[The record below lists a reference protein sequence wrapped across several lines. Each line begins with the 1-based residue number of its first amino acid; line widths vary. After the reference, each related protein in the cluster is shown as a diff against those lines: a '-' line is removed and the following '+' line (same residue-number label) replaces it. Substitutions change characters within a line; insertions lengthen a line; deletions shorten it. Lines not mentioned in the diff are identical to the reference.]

1 MSVTSEVSIVSPR
14 APGPALGAIAPP
26 STDPAAS
33 ADARFHG
40 ADVVLVVD
48 DDETIRDVLSTF
60 LKLEGF
66 RVLTAE
72 NGLQALRVLGREPVS
87 VVVSDV
93 EMPIMDGL
101 TLLDELKRGHPEVVT
116 VMSTGDDRAQTAV
129 DAMKRGAF
137 DYVLKP
143 FNIQDVIQT
152 IGRALEHQRIRA
164 ENIELQAALSLYR
177 LADELHDETNLNA
190 VLTLCAETFRVQA
203 RALRVSIVLDGDG
216 PLGGLE
222 LVAGIAPHLGRADF
236 TEAAVTLSQAC
247 VASDGRVGR
256 YLVRSAKTE
265 STTSVLIS
273 PLATARH
280 RLGWLVAAREG
291 ARPFAE
297 GARKLAT
304 ILADRVAVTVQN
316 AQLAETLERT
326 FRNTIEAFVNAMEEK
341 DEYTAG
347 HSERVADYARLIAT
361 HLGLSDEVV
370 ELVHQGGRL
379 HDIGKLPIRDDLLNK
394 PGPLTSE
401 EYELLKRHTTY
412 GYDLLRPIPFFHA
425 LLPAVWSHHERWD
438 GCGYPQGLAGEAIPL
453 TARIMAVADSY
464 DAMTSDRAYRD
475 AMGHDAAI
483 LELRRCSGRQFDP
496 RIIDAFITAI
506 TALRARAHA

>member
-1 MSVTSEVSIVSPR
+1 
-14 APGPALGAIAPP
+14 
-26 STDPAAS
+26 
-33 ADARFHG
+33 
-40 ADVVLVVD
+40 VVLVVD
-48 DDETIRDVLSTF
+48 DDESIREVLSTF

-66 RVLTAE
+66 RVLAAE
-72 NGLQALRVLGREPVS
+72 NGLAALRVLSREPVS
-87 VVVSDV
+87 VVVTDV
-93 EMPIMDGL
+93 DMPIMDGL
-101 TLLDELKRGHPEVVT
+101 TLLDEVKRRHPEVVT
-116 VMSTGDDRAQTAV
+116 LMSTADDRAQTVV

-137 DYVLKP
+137 DYVVKP

-152 IGRALEHQRIRA
+152 IGRALEHQRVCA

-177 LADELHDETNLNA
+177 LADELHGETNLDA

-203 RALRVSIVLDGDG
+203 RADRVSIVLDGDG
-216 PLGGLE
+216 LLGGLE
-222 LVAGIAPHLGRADF
+222 LVAGVGPHLGRADF
-236 TEAAVTLSQAC
+236 TEATVTVPQAC

-256 YLVRSAKTE
+256 YIVASAKTE
-265 STTSVLIS
+265 PTASVVICPLTT
-273 PLATARH
+273 AQH

-304 ILADRVAVTVQN
+304 ILADRIAITVQN
-316 AQLAETLERT
+316 AQLVETLERT
-326 FRNTIEAFVNAMEEK
+326 FRNTIEAFVKAMEEK

-347 HSERVADYARLIAT
+347 HSERVADYARLIAIQM
-361 HLGLSDEVV
+361 GLSDEIV
-370 ELVHQGGRL
+370 EVVHQGGRL
-379 HDIGKLPIRDDLLNK
+379 HDIGKLPLRDDLLKK

-438 GCGYPQGLAGEAIPL
+438 GGGYPQGLAGEAIPL

-464 DAMTSDRAYRD
+464 DAMTSDRAYRRD
-475 AMGHDAAI
+475 MGHDAAI

-496 RIIDAFITAI
+496 QIVDAFITAI
-506 TALRARAHA
+506 AVDRARVHA